1 MSSTPSMTPQPPA
14 GGPPAPAAGSGSG
27 VKIVLWILGGFV
39 GFGVLCTIGIM
50 VVFSLVVHKAKQSGL
65 DPDLM
70 QKNPALAVAK
80 LAVTANPDVQMVS
93 SNDSAGTMVV
103 RDKKTGEVLNLK
115 FDPEK
120 KSMVVTDENGKAV
133 TFKADT
139 QNSKLQVIGPDGK
152 TAATITADAQ
162 AGNVEVK
169 GPDGSLKMGANAGKT
184 PNWVPAYPG
193 VSAQNV
199 FSASSGG
206 EQSGTSGFVTQDSVD
221 KVLSYYGSSLKS
233 GGMTISTTTTNSD
246 GKLGGLVSGE
256 DSARKHTVMVTAVGD
271 KDGTHV
277 SVTFSAKQ

>member
-1 MSSTPSMTPQPPA
+1 
-14 GGPPAPAAGSGSG
+14 
-27 VKIVLWILGGFV
+27 LWIVGGFV

-169 GPDGSLKMGANAGKT
+169 GPDGSFKMGANADKA
-184 PNWVPAYPG
+184 PSWVPAYPG

-206 EQSGTSGFVTQDSVD
+206 DQSGTSGFVTQDSVD

-256 DSARKHTVMVTAVGD
+256 DSARKHTVMVTAAGD

>member
-1 MSSTPSMTPQPPA
+1 
-14 GGPPAPAAGSGSG
+14 
-27 VKIVLWILGGFV
+27 
-39 GFGVLCTIGIM
+39 
-50 VVFSLVVHKAKQSGL
+50 
-65 DPDLM
+65 
-70 QKNPALAVAK
+70 VAK
-80 LAVTANPDVQMVS
+80 LAVTANPDVQMIS

-120 KSMVVTDENGKAV
+120 KSMVVTDQNGKAV

-139 QNSKLQVIGPDGK
+139 QNSRLQVIGPDGK

-162 AGNVEVK
+162 AGNVELK

-184 PNWVPAYPG
+184 PSWVPAYPG

-199 FSASSGG
+199 FSASSSSG

-233 GGMTISTTTTNSD
+233 EGMTISTTTTNSD

-256 DSARKHTVMVTAVGD
+256 DSARKHTVVVAVAGD

>member
-14 GGPPAPAAGSGSG
+14 GGPPAPPAASGSG
-27 VKIVLWILGGFV
+27 AKIVLWIVGGFV
-39 GFGVLCTIGIM
+39 GFGALCIIGMM

-65 DPDLM
+65 DPNLM
-70 QKNPALAVAK
+70 QKNPGLAVAK
-80 LAVTANPDVQMVS
+80 LAVTANPDVEMIS

-103 RDKKTGEVLNLK
+103 RDKKTGQVLNLK

-120 KSMVVTDENGKAV
+120 KSMVVTDEHGKTV
-133 TFKADT
+133 TFNADS
-139 QNSKLQVIGPDGK
+139 QNSRLQVVGPDGK
-152 TAATITADAQ
+152 TATITADAQ

-169 GPDGSLKMGANAGKT
+169 GPDGSFKMGANADKA
-184 PNWVPAYPG
+184 PSWVPAYPG

-206 EQSGTSGFVTQDSVD
+206 DQSGTSGFVTQDSVD

-256 DSARKHTVMVTAVGD
+256 DSARKHTVMVTAAGD